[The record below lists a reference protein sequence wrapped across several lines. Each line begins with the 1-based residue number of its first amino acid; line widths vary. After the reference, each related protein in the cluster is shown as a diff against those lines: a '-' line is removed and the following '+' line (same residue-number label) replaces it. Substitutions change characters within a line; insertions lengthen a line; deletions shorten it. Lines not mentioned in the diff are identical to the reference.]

1 MSHATVPAPSP
12 SDLLALD
19 VGGAHVK
26 AADGAGWTHAEPFA
40 LWRDPQRLG
49 AVLTR
54 LARQRAPQRLVAT
67 MTGEIAD
74 CFASRV
80 EGVAHIVAAIV
91 EAAAAAQAQPGIY
104 LLDREPDD
112 SPAIPPGC
120 PIRGRIVSPAEAV
133 ARPLAAA
140 ASNWHALAR
149 LAASVAPTDRCLL
162 VDVGSTT
169 TDIVAVAAG
178 VPRPLAANDAGRMT
192 TGELV
197 YTGVERTPVAAIV
210 RSLPLGGTRR
220 PVAAERFAD
229 SRDAWLVAGGLSE
242 EPDSCDTA
250 DGRPATRA
258 AARLRLARMLLVDPN
273 EFPPAAAA
281 MAARWIVAAQS
292 RQVAHACVRVARGH
306 GWQPTSVVLSGHGTA
321 LARMVLARLGWD
333 VAVESLP
340 ERLGPA
346 VSRAAP
352 AHALA
357 LIARGD
363 VP

>member
-1 MSHATVPAPSP
+1 MSRATVPAPSP

-19 VGGAHVK
+19 VGGAHVT

-40 LWRDPQRLG
+40 LWREPQRL
-49 AVLTR
+49 ARALAS
-54 LARQRAPQRLVAT
+54 LARQRAPRRLVAT

-74 CFASRV
+74 CFASRAD
-80 EGVAHIVAAIV
+80 GVAHIVAAV
-91 EAAAAAQAQPGIY
+91 EAAAAACGAEPGIY
-104 LLDREPDD
+104 VLEREPGD
-112 SPAIPPGC
+112 PPGGRV
-120 PIRGRIVSPAEAV
+120 RGRIVPPAEAV

-149 LAASVAPTDRCLL
+149 LAATVAPTDRCLL
-162 VDVGSTT
+162 VDIGSTT
-169 TDIVAVAAG
+169 TDLVAIAAG
-178 VPRPLAANDAGRMT
+178 TPRPLAADDAGRMA

-197 YTGVERTPVAAIV
+197 YTGIERTPVAAIV
-210 RSLPLGGTRR
+210 RSLPFAGSRR

-229 SRDAWLVAGGLSE
+229 SRDAWLAIGGLPE

-258 AARLRLARMLLVDPN
+258 AARLRLARMLLVEPDD
-273 EFPPAAAA
+273 FPPDAAAI
-281 MAARWIVAAQS
+281 AARWIVTAQS
-292 RQVAHACVRVARGH
+292 RQVARGCARVVRGH

-321 LARMVLARLGWD
+321 LSRMALTHLGWD
-333 VAVESLP
+333 VAVESLA
-340 ERLGPA
+340 ERLRPA

>member
-1 MSHATVPAPSP
+1 MSPATVPATPP

-40 LWRDPQRLG
+40 LWREPQRLRD
-49 AVLTR
+49 VLTR
-54 LARQRAPQRLVAT
+54 VARQRTPRRLVAT

-74 CFASRV
+74 CYASRA
-80 EGVAHIVAAIV
+80 EGVARIVADV
-91 EAAAAAQAQPGIY
+91 EAAAADCGAEPGIY
-104 LLDREPDD
+104 LLDRELDG
-112 SPAIPPGC
+112 PPGC
-120 PIRGRIVSPAEAV
+120 PVGGRIVPPPEAV

-149 LAASVAPTDRCLL
+149 LAATVAPTDRCLL

-169 TDIVAVAAG
+169 TDLVAIVARM
-178 VPRPLAANDAGRMT
+178 PRPLAADDAGRMA

-197 YTGVERTPVAAIV
+197 YTGIERTPVAAIV
-210 RSLPLGGTRR
+210 RSLPHAGSRR
-220 PVAAERFAD
+220 PISSERFAD
-229 SRDAWLVAGGLSE
+229 ARDAWLLAGGLAE

-258 AARLRLARMLLVDPN
+258 AARLRLARMLLV
-273 EFPPAAAA
+273 ESAAFSSAAAA
-281 MAARWIVAAQS
+281 LAARWIVTAQS
-292 RQVAHACVRVARGH
+292 RQVARACSRVSRSH

-321 LARMVLARLGWD
+321 LAQMALARLGWD
-333 VAVESLP
+333 VAIESLP
-340 ERLGPA
+340 DRLGPA
-346 VSRAAP
+346 VSRAGP